1 VTVAARKWRG
11 ALGALAAAGIAITG
25 CGGEDRELV
34 GYTRE
39 PAPDVADVALPD
51 VADDGREFAFRAPA
65 EGLLVVYFGYTQ
77 CPDVCPTTLANVR
90 GAREDLGD
98 DAERVSLA
106 MVTVDPE
113 RDTDVLAE
121 YVRSFVPAA
130 HALATDDGGDLQAAA
145 DRFGVSYQVAER
157 PDGEVE
163 VAHTDHL
170 FAVDDT
176 GTVVLTWP
184 SGTERQDLAA
194 DLEQLLRDTAGS

>member
-65 EGLLVVYFGYTQ
+65 GGLLVVYFGYAN

-90 GAREDLGD
+90 GARQDLGD

-170 FAVDDT
+170 FAVDDA
-176 GTVVLTWP
+176 GTLVLTWP
-184 SGTERQDLAA
+184 SGTERQDLAG

>member
-1 VTVAARKWRG
+1 MTAAPRRWR
-11 ALGALAAAGIAITG
+11 GALAAAGIAITG

-39 PAPDVADVALPD
+39 PAPDVADVTLPD
-51 VADDGREFAFRAPA
+51 VAGGGQAFAFRAPA
-65 EGLLVVYFGYTQ
+65 DGMLVVYFGYTN

-90 GAREDLGD
+90 GARQDLGD
-98 DAERVSLA
+98 DADRVSLA

-145 DRFGVSYQVAER
+145 DRFGVSYQVVER

-170 FAVDDT
+170 FAVDDA
-176 GTVVLTWP
+176 GTLVLTWP
-184 SGTERQDLAA
+184 SGTERQDLAD

>member
-1 VTVAARKWRG
+1 VTVAARTWRA

>member
-1 VTVAARKWRG
+1 VTVAARTWRG
-11 ALGALAAAGIAITG
+11 TLGALAAAGIAITG

-65 EGLLVVYFGYTQ
+65 GGLLVVYFGYAN
-77 CPDVCPTTLANVR
+77 CPDVCPTTQANVR
-90 GAREDLGD
+90 GARQDLGD

-170 FAVDDT
+170 FAVDDA
-176 GTVVLTWP
+176 GTLVLTWP
-184 SGTERQDLAA
+184 SGTERQDLAG

>member
-1 VTVAARKWRG
+1 VTVAARTWHG

>member
-1 VTVAARKWRG
+1 MTVAARKWRG

-65 EGLLVVYFGYTQ
+65 GGLLVVYFGYAN

-90 GAREDLGD
+90 GARQDLGD

-170 FAVDDT
+170 FAVDDA
-176 GTVVLTWP
+176 GTLVLTWP
-184 SGTERQDLAA
+184 SGTERQDLAG

>member
-65 EGLLVVYFGYTQ
+65 GGLLVVYFGYAN

-184 SGTERQDLAA
+184 SGTERQDLAD

>member
-1 VTVAARKWRG
+1 VTVAARTWRG
-11 ALGALAAAGIAITG
+11 ALGALVAAGIAITG
-25 CGGEDRELV
+25 CSGEDRELV

-65 EGLLVVYFGYTQ
+65 EGLLVVFFGYTQ

>member
-1 VTVAARKWRG
+1 VTVAARTWRG
-11 ALGALAAAGIAITG
+11 TLGALAAAGIAITG

-65 EGLLVVYFGYTQ
+65 EGLLVVYFGYTN

-90 GAREDLGD
+90 GARQDLGD

-121 YVRSFVPAA
+121 YVGSFVPAA

-170 FAVDDT
+170 FAVDDA
-176 GTVVLTWP
+176 GTLVLTWP
-184 SGTERQDLAA
+184 SGTARQDLAD

>member
-1 VTVAARKWRG
+1 VTVAARTWRG